1 MEDRGDERSY
11 RISYRK
17 AFVATTSWCQEYS
30 METVDSR
37 MQRGHFVFIVNKLTA
52 RQWLVAYTFTPC
64 LRCSTRACTY
74 TAINNS
80 QMSGQMATHVH
91 IHIHKKGERRERE
104 GETREGGWLGD

>member
-1 MEDRGDERSY
+1 
-11 RISYRK
+11 
-17 AFVATTSWCQEYS
+17 

-37 MQRGHFVFIVNKLTA
+37 MQRGHFGFHCQYANSQTTA
-52 RQWLVAYTFTPC
+52 SGVHFHQV